1 MANGELDLYE
11 PHPIAYE
18 AKAWVGKYLRSD
30 PMNTML
36 LQESLASTALSGNRS
51 AEIMSET
58 LRRLLNGESVSDRYL
73 LGLAWFLRNWK
84 NENDATPEN
93 SQS

>member
-1 MANGELDLYE
+1 
-11 PHPIAYE
+11 
-18 AKAWVGKYLRSD
+18 
-30 PMNTML
+30 MNTML

-58 LRRLLNGESVSDRYL
+58 LRRLLNGEPVSDRYL

-84 NENDATPEN
+84 DGK
-93 SQS
+93 Q